1 MLNQSAHEER
11 QAYQHALKTAA
22 LGACEPVE
30 DYLRLLLNDHLQEF
44 EDEHGRVDQI
54 LGDFVAWRKRF
65 EQRGLPR

>member
-1 MLNQSAHEER
+1 MTQSAYEER
-11 QAYQHALKTAA
+11 QAYQHQLKSDALA
-22 LGACEPVE
+22 ACEPVE